1 MTEQAAHLPWDDSD
15 KPELIHLP
23 MGESGSLL
31 VEEWLTSDSWKLEK
45 IADYFSSPTKDRK
58 RLKEFALIVGVS
70 EHSLE
75 AWRHHPK
82 MRQRITERLRAKA
95 TDALADGVEQA
106 SEILKTKF
114 DVQVFEAVRRV
125 ALGDERGGAQVN
137 VTIDA
142 RRGYTEGAVRF
153 VENFRRRQKRL
164 FERVNAIDAEV
175 VEVRGGNGREADAG
189 SSGSGAPQGIPG
201 TQ

>member
-1 MTEQAAHLPWDDSD
+1 MAEQAAHLPWDDAD

-23 MGESGSLL
+23 MGESGTLI

-45 IADYFSSPTKDRK
+45 IADYFSSPTKDRPK
-58 RLKEFALIVGVS
+58 LKTFAAIVGVS

-142 RRGYTEGAVRF
+142 RRGYTDGAIQF
-153 VENFRRRQKRL
+153 VHNFRKRQQRL

-175 VEVRGGNGREADAG
+175 RVVEGTGGGNEKP
-189 SSGSGAPQGIPG
+189 SE
-201 TQ
+201 